1 MDSWNDAQTFLAVTE
16 ERSFSRAAAKL
27 GVGQP
32 TVSRRIANLEEK
44 IGVQLFRRGRGGAE
58 LTDEALGLVPAAE
71 QMARWAA
78 EFVRGTTTHESSIS
92 GTVRIAAPPGVAV
105 EYLGAFAKKIKE
117 RHPQVTLEVIAGVE
131 HLDLTRGA
139 ADIAIRTRPSNEP
152 ELVILGRAKNS
163 LGVYAHTDYA
173 ATLPSPCTWSE
184 VDWITWCQPFDTVAP
199 RPMLEKLIPDFDP
212 VFASDDYLVQ
222 KSALA
227 AGLGAMIVSATEAE
241 RHHANLVEIDVGV
254 KLPDSEFYVIAAKS
268 SQNVPRIRAIVTL
281 LLDEITSTRS
291 SE

>member
-1 MDSWNDAQTFLAVTE
+1 MDSWDDAQTFLAVTE

-32 TVSRRIANLEEK
+32 TVSRRIASLEEK
-44 IGVQLFRRGRGGAE
+44 IGLQLFRRGRGGAE
-58 LTDEALGLVPAAE
+58 LTDEAQGLVPAAE

-78 EFVRGTTTHESSIS
+78 EFVRSTSVHESSIS

-105 EYLGAFAKKIKE
+105 EHLGTFAKKIKAL
-117 RHPQVTLEVIAGVE
+117 HPNVTLEVIAGVE

-152 ELVILGRAKNS
+152 ELVILGQAKNS
-163 LGVYAHTDYA
+163 LGVYAHADYA
-173 ATLPSPCTWSE
+173 ANLPTPCSWSDI
-184 VDWITWCQPFDTVAP
+184 DWITWCRPFDAVAP
-199 RPMLEKLIPDFDP
+199 RPMLERLIDDFEP
-212 VFASDDYLVQ
+212 AFASDDYLVQ

-227 AGLGAMIVSATEAE
+227 SGLGAMIISGLEAE
-241 RHHANLVEIDVGV
+241 RHHEDLVEVDVGV

-268 SQNVPRIRAIVTL
+268 SQSVPRIQAIVSML
-281 LLDEITSTRS
+281 LEEIS
-291 SE
+291 SSKK